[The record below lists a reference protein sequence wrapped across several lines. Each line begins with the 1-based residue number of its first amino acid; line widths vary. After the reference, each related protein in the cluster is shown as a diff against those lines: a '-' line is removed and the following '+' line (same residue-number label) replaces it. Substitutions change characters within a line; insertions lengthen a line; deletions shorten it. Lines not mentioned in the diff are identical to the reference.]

1 MAEQGALFQ
10 LTRSWL
16 FHGLLWLIIV
26 AGIMV
31 VTQVNHYRMTFA
43 ELERVKNQTSE
54 ARHEWRRLS
63 IEEQTY
69 SASAN
74 VEKLARSTLGM
85 RAPNNSETVVIELP
99 APGQPIAYPAQQV
112 QQIQQVQP

>member
-1 MAEQGALFQ
+1 MAAQQSSLYQ

-16 FHGLLWLIIV
+16 FHGLLWLIV
-26 AGIMV
+26 VTGILV

-43 ELERVKNQTSE
+43 ELERIKNQTSE

-74 VEKLARSTLGM
+74 VERLARTTLGM
-85 RAPNNSETVVIELP
+85 RAPNNSETVVINVP
-99 APGQPIAYPAQQV
+99 ANDPAGYPLK
-112 QQIQQVQP
+112 QVQP

>member
-1 MAEQGALFQ
+1 MAQQQHSTLHQ

-16 FHGLLWLIIV
+16 FLGLLGLIVI

-43 ELERVKNQTSE
+43 ELERIKTQTSE

-74 VEKLARSTLGM
+74 VERRARETLGM
-85 RAPNNSETVVIELP
+85 RTPNSSEIVVIKLP
-99 APGQPIAYPAQQV
+99 DTNPLGYPTQQAPP
-112 QQIQQVQP
+112 